1 MAAKTIANSAESAPF
16 RGEKTE
22 TTLEKAV
29 PQMEARVKYRHWK
42 LWNRMNRFRLY
53 GANSRKA
60 KAGMQVRYARAPSWF
75 WLKPAKSGSGSA
87 ESAGDG
93 PGCAPGVFQ
102 ADGRGTGAP
111 QRLQNRAPF
120 TSAPH

>member
-1 MAAKTIANSAESAPF
+1 MAAKTIPNSAESAPF
-16 RGEKTE
+16 RGEKTK
-22 TTLEKAV
+22 TTLEKAE
-29 PQMEARVKYRHWK
+29 PQRKARVKYRHWK

-60 KAGMQVRYARAPSWF
+60 KAGMQVRYASAPNRF

-87 ESAGDG
+87 ERTGAG
-93 PGCAPGVFQ
+93 PGCAPGAFQ

-111 QRLQNRAPF
+111 QRLQNRAPL